1 MTDNQKWLEAAAG
14 LEQDIVY
21 LKSALVTATSQAV
34 PVLKKG
40 IERLRLAVTVF
51 RSNAAAGMRWPSSA
65 ELLSIDLQSSTTLR
79 TVMSRQYN
87 VAN

>member
-1 MTDNQKWLEAAAG
+1 MTDHQKWIEAAAV
-14 LEQDIVY
+14 LEQDIAY

-40 IERLRLAVTVF
+40 IERLRLAVAVF
-51 RSNAAAGMRWPSSA
+51 RSNAAAGMRWPSGA
-65 ELLSIDLQSSTTLR
+65 ELLCIDLQSSSALHKATF
-79 TVMSRQYN
+79 RQYN

>member
-34 PVLKKG
+34 PMLKKG
-40 IERLRLAVTVF
+40 IERLRLAVAVF
-51 RSNAAAGMRWPSSA
+51 RSNAAAGMRWPSGA
-65 ELLSIDLQSSTTLR
+65 ELLSIDLQSSTALR
-79 TVMSRQYN
+79 TAMYRQYN
-87 VAN
+87 LAN

>member
-1 MTDNQKWLEAAAG
+1 MTDHQKWIEAADG
-14 LEQDIVY
+14 LEQDIAY

-40 IERLRLAVTVF
+40 LERLRLAVAVF
-51 RSNAAAGMRWPSSA
+51 RSNAAAGMRWPTGA
-65 ELLSIDLQSSTTLR
+65 ELFSIDLPASTTLH
-79 TVMSRQYN
+79 TGTYRQYN

>member
-21 LKSALVTATSQAV
+21 LKSALVTATSQAM
-34 PVLKKG
+34 PALKKS
-40 IERLRLAVTVF
+40 IERLKLAVDVF
-51 RSNAAAGMRWPSSA
+51 RSNAAGGMRWPSGA
-65 ELLSIDLQSSTTLR
+65 ELFSIDLQSSAALYPGMYR
-79 TVMSRQYN
+79 RYN

>member
-34 PVLKKG
+34 PMLRKG
-40 IERLRLAVTVF
+40 IERLRLAVVVF
-51 RSNAAAGMRWPSSA
+51 RSNAAAGMRWPSGA
-65 ELLSIDLQSSTTLR
+65 ELLSIDLQSSPAPR
-79 TVMSRQYN
+79 TAMYRPYN
-87 VAN
+87 AAN